1 MAVDAP
7 VEVTTTPITS
17 SVTLVSSASPK
28 VGAVLEASFEEL
40 LEDPRVSASTA
51 VEYISSRAN
60 TTSCIYIYD
69 LAEQVGFGTL
79 TKIWSKTQEGTSPVV
94 DLQTRAGAG
103 LSLVGRLSEGTS
115 SDTANGAVLTAFT
128 SPQGLSLMAPAL
140 SYLPPATALSRLVVQ
155 VPNITPA
162 GETFTLSPTLANFA
176 TVLPILPE
184 NIVILASATSQE
196 TVHFTQ
202 LSYQLSSSHVI
213 HIFDH
218 FGSSRESGHA
228 TIPLPAKDYGNVSV
242 SEAIQR
248 AGYSCFEYAGDPEA
262 HTVVLSLNGPLAV
275 AAKAIAYKNRRGFA
289 AVSVNVLRP
298 WDEAALRSVLPAT
311 VKIVHVLDDVP
322 NTTTKGPLYID
333 VFSTLLDSVDPPIVH
348 SHRVTPSQ
356 TQVYVSSKDSFRTF
370 LATLVPELED
380 PVPSIMKKM
389 MFFSTPNTTLSNLPS
404 LVEGTLSTSRSLSSR
419 LSIDHDVFSRR
430 GGITASRILLAPKS
444 ALDSGDI
451 PIPIVLP
458 YDEHTS
464 GEVDFLAILDQTI
477 LKTHSILKYAKPR
490 SPLLIVTS
498 WTAEELFSNLPVQV
512 ANLILERGL
521 RLFIINVTDVAEK
534 LIGGTGQSQDVISN
548 IVAYLA
554 FMRMYLSGAATE
566 ENVLTLAIG
575 SYGESMDDIELAK
588 LNSETWDALEE
599 VLITHP
605 PAEDRSVEL
614 REFEFNA
621 IAIETDEGDTIV
633 NGARLSSW
641 HDAAKHLLFPTIF
654 SPPTESTDEEF
665 PQDPSLRPELPER
678 TFLVT
683 CTVNRR
689 LTPKEYDRNVFHLE
703 FDTSGTGLKYA
714 IGEALGVHGWNDHQ
728 EVTDFCEWY
737 GVNPK
742 RLVTIPVPGSEDK
755 HHTRTVFQALQQ
767 QIDLFGRPPKSFYT
781 DLAAYAN
788 SKADKYSLQFIG
800 SAEGSST
807 FKKMGEK
814 DTATFADVLK
824 LYPSARPGIEV
835 LCGLI
840 GDIKP
845 RHYSIAS
852 AQSVVG
858 NRVDLLVVT
867 VDWFTPS
874 GSPRYGQCTRYLAGL
889 QIGQKVTVSIKPSV
903 MKLPPNDTQPLIMAG
918 LGTGAAPFRAF
929 LQHKAL
935 LRSQG
940 KAIGPVYYYFGSRHQ
955 SQEYLYGEEI
965 EAFILDGIISRAG
978 LAFSRD
984 GPPGAKKVYIQHLM
998 LEDAQDLAR
1007 MLKHEQGVFY
1017 LCGPTWPVPDMYE
1030 ALCGALEKYQG
1041 LSKDEAGEYLEGLKE
1056 EERYVLEVY

>member
-1 MAVDAP
+1 MAIDVPGQVSTSLA
-7 VEVTTTPITS
+7 S
-17 SVTLVSSASPK
+17 SVTLVSPASPK
-28 VGAVLEASFEEL
+28 VGAVLEANFEEL
-40 LEDPRVSASTA
+40 LEDPRVSASTV
-51 VEYISSRAN
+51 VEYISSRAK
-60 TTSCIYIYD
+60 TTSSVYIYD

-79 TKIWSKTQEGTSPVV
+79 TKIWSKAQDGTAPVV

-140 SYLPPATALSRLVVQ
+140 SYLPPATASSRLVIQ

-162 GETFTLSPTLANFA
+162 GETYTLSPTLANFA

-184 NIVILASATSQE
+184 NIVVLASATSQE

-202 LSYQLSSSHVI
+202 LSYQLSASHVI

-218 FGSSRESGHA
+218 FSSSREVGHA
-228 TIPLPAKDYGNVSV
+228 TLPLPEKDYGNISV
-242 SEAIQR
+242 AEAIQR
-248 AGYSCFEYAGDPEA
+248 AGYSSFDYVGDAEA
-262 HTVVLSLNGPLAV
+262 HTVVLALNGPLAV
-275 AAKAIAYKNRRGFA
+275 AAKAIANKSRRGFA
-289 AVSVNVLRP
+289 VVSVNVLRP
-298 WDEAALRSVLPAT
+298 WDEAALRSVLPVT
-311 VKIVHVLDDVP
+311 VTTVHVLDDVP
-322 NTTTKGPLYID
+322 NATTKGPLFID
-333 VFSTLLDSVDPPIVH
+333 VFSTLLDSINPPTVH
-348 SHRVTPSQ
+348 SHRITPSQ
-356 TQVYVSSKDSFRTF
+356 TQVYISQKDSFKKF
-370 LATLVPELED
+370 LATLVPEVED
-380 PVPSIMKKM
+380 PVPAIMKKL
-389 MFFSTPNTTLSNLPS
+389 MFFSTPSTTLSNLPL
-404 LVEGTLSTSRSLSSR
+404 LVEGALSTSRTLSSR
-419 LSIDHDVFSRR
+419 LSIDHDVFSKR
-430 GGITASRILLAPKS
+430 GGITASRILLAPRS
-444 ALDSGDI
+444 ALGSEDF
-451 PIPIVLP
+451 PIPLVLP
-458 YDEHTS
+458 YDAQTN
-464 GEVDFLAILDQTI
+464 GEVDFLAIMDQTI
-477 LKTHSILKYAKPR
+477 LKTHSVLKYAKPC
-490 SPLLIVTS
+490 STILIVTT
-498 WTAEELFSNLPVQV
+498 WTAEELFSNLPIQV
-512 ANLILERGL
+512 TRLIVEREL
-521 RLFIINVTDVAEK
+521 RPFIINVTDVAEK
-534 LIGGTGQSQDVISN
+534 LTSAIGQVQDVISN

-554 FMRMYLSGAATE
+554 FMRMYLGAAATE

-575 SYGESMDDIELAK
+575 SYGETVEGVELIK
-588 LNSETWDALEE
+588 LNSQTWDALEE
-599 VLITHP
+599 VLFIEA
-605 PAEDRSVEL
+605 PAEEKPVEL
-614 REFEFNA
+614 KEFEFNA
-621 IAIETDEGDTIV
+621 IAVETDEGDTVV
-633 NGARLSSW
+633 NGARLGSW

-654 SPPTESTDEEF
+654 APPTESTDEEF
-665 PQDPSLRPELPER
+665 PQHPSLRPELPER

-703 FDTSGTGLKYA
+703 FNTSGTGLKYA
-714 IGEALGVHGWNDHQ
+714 IGEALGVHGWNDNQ
-728 EVTDFCEWY
+728 EVTEFCEWY
-737 GVNPK
+737 GVDPN
-742 RLVTIPVPGSEDK
+742 RLITIPVPGSEDK

-781 DLAAYAN
+781 DLAAYAT
-788 SKADKYSLQFIG
+788 SQADKYSLQFIG

-807 FKKMGEK
+807 FKKLSEK
-814 DTATFADVLK
+814 DTVTFADVLK
-824 LYPSARPGIEV
+824 LYSSARPGIEV
-835 LCGLI
+835 LCELV

-858 NRVDLLVVT
+858 DRVDLLVVT
-867 VDWFTPS
+867 VDWATSS

-935 LRSQG
+935 LQSQG

-965 EAFILDGIISRAG
+965 EAFILDGIITRAG

-984 GPPGAKKVYIQHLM
+984 GPPGLKKVYIQHKM

-1007 MLKHEQGVFY
+1007 MLKHDQGVFY

-1041 LSKDEAGEYLEGLKE
+1041 MSKDQAGEYLEGLKE

>member
-1 MAVDAP
+1 MAVDVP
-7 VEVTTTPITS
+7 EVTTTSIAS
-17 SVTLVSSASPK
+17 SVTLVAPASPK
-28 VGAVLEASFEEL
+28 VGAVLDASFEEL
-40 LEDPRVSASTA
+40 LEDPRVSTSTV
-51 VEYISSRAN
+51 VEYISSRTNA
-60 TTSCIYIYD
+60 TSSVYIYD

-79 TKIWSKTQEGTSPVV
+79 TKIWSKAQAGTAPVI

-140 SYLPPATALSRLVVQ
+140 SYLPPATASSRLVVQ
-155 VPNITPA
+155 VPNITPT
-162 GETFTLSPTLANFA
+162 GESFALSPTLASFA

-202 LSYQLSSSHVI
+202 LSYQLSGSHVV

-218 FGSSRESGHA
+218 FSSSRELGQGTFS
-228 TIPLPAKDYGNVSV
+228 LPEKDYGNLSV
-242 SEAIQR
+242 SEAIR
-248 AGYSCFEYAGDPEA
+248 LAGYSCFEYVGDAEA
-262 HTVVLSLNGPLAV
+262 HTVVLALNGPLAV
-275 AAKAIAYKNRRGFA
+275 AAKAIANKTRSGFA
-289 AVSVNVLRP
+289 VVSVNVLRP
-298 WDEAALRSVLPAT
+298 WDEAALRSVLPVT
-311 VKIVHVLDDVP
+311 VKTIHVLDDVP

-333 VFSTLLDSVDPPIVH
+333 VFSTLLDSSNPPVVH
-348 SHRVTPSQ
+348 SHRITPSQ
-356 TQVYVSSKDSFRTF
+356 TQIYVSQKDSFKSF
-370 LATLVPELED
+370 LASFVPGLQD
-380 PVPSIMKKM
+380 PVPAIMKKL
-389 MFFSTPNTTLSNLPS
+389 MFFGTPNTTLSDLP
-404 LVEGTLSTSRSLSSR
+404 LHVEGTLSTSKSLSSR
-419 LSIDHDVFSRR
+419 LSIDHDVFSKR
-430 GGITASRILLAPKS
+430 GGITASRILLAPRS
-444 ALDSGDI
+444 ALDSVDI

-458 YDEHTS
+458 FDAQTH
-464 GEVDFLAILDQTI
+464 GEVDFLAILDHTI
-477 LKTHSILKYAKPR
+477 LKTHSLLKYAKPH

-498 WTAEELFSNLPVQV
+498 WTAEELFSNLPSQV
-512 ANLILERGL
+512 TKLILEREL

-534 LIGGTGQSQDVISN
+534 LISTSGGNQNVISN

-554 FMRMYLSGAATE
+554 FMRMYLGGAATE

-575 SYGESMDDIELAK
+575 LYGENVEGVDLAK

-599 VLITHP
+599 VLITQA
-605 PAEDRSVEL
+605 PAEDKPVEL
-614 REFEFNA
+614 KEFEFNA
-621 IAIETDEGDTIV
+621 IAIETDDGDTVV
-633 NGARLSSW
+633 NGAHLSSW
-641 HDAAKHLLFPTIF
+641 HDAAKHLLFPSIF
-654 SPPTESTDEEF
+654 NPLSDSTDEEF
-665 PQDPSLRPELPER
+665 PQNPSLRPELPER
-678 TFLVT
+678 TYLVT

-714 IGEALGVHGWNDHQ
+714 IGEALGVHGWNDEQ
-728 EVTDFCEWY
+728 EVTEFCEWY
-737 GVNPK
+737 GVDPK

-755 HHTRTVFQALQQ
+755 FHTRTVFQALQQ

-781 DLAAYAN
+781 DLADYAT

-814 DTATFADVLK
+814 DTVTFADVLK

-858 NRVDLLVVT
+858 DRVDLLVVT
-867 VDWFTPS
+867 VDWVTPS

-903 MKLPPNDTQPLIMAG
+903 MKLPPDDTQPLVMAG

-935 LRSQG
+935 LHSQG
-940 KAIGPVYYYFGSRHQ
+940 KPIGPVYYYFGSRHQ

-965 EAFILDGIISRAG
+965 EAFILDGIITRAG

-984 GPPGAKKVYIQHLM
+984 GPPGVKKVYIQHKM

-1041 LSKDEAGEYLEGLKE
+1041 MTKEEAGDYLEGLKE